1 MKKKT
6 PVKRKYVKKSSKWK
20 PINEKDAII
29 AVKESEAEF
38 KEAIEEYK
46 ATLKPELDELEFL
59 DAVVTGISQMT
70 NEQKSRFMNYI
81 YSRYWA
87 FITLS
92 KLTQ

>member
-6 PVKRKYVKKSSKWK
+6 PVKRKYVKKSSKRK